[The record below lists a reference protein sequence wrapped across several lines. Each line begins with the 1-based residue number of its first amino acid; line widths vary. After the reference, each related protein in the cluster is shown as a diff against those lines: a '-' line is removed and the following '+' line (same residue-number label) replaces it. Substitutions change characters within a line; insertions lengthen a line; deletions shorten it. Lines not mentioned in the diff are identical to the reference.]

1 MVKLIAAL
9 IAAAALVA
17 AAPAAA
23 DDLNAHVVND
33 KTPTSATQ
41 ACVTPEKS
49 GSDITGGYFIDGCT
63 VRLTCEAE
71 TCKAEAY
78 SVISNNA
85 AYGIRVTMNSRMRKF
100 AAGKDSV
107 VGFVDKSCD
116 QIDTCTIADESTLNR
131 GESASVQCNGV
142 RYSEDRLNTALAC
155 KVELSFEADEG
166 PGAGPDP
173 ETMDPAYTPGAG
185 MPEPYEY
192 DETTPYGQDEEQ
204 FDGVGPT
211 VLVQY
216 RGMKRSKA
224 VLRVTC
230 PSSEQSCEG
239 DLAIRLGRK
248 TAASG
253 VFALLG
259 GQSRTLKIKLTG
271 AKRRK
276 VLAGAALRVQAN
288 AYDAVGQGL
297 AQDLRFSL

>member
-9 IAAAALVA
+9 IAAVALVA

-23 DDLNAHVVND
+23 DDLSAQVTD
-33 KTPTSATQ
+33 ERTETSATQ
-41 ACVTPEKS
+41 RCVTQYKHGDS
-49 GSDITGGYFIDGCT
+49 IAGGYFIDGCT

-71 TCKAEAY
+71 TCKADAY
-78 SVISNNA
+78 SLITNDA
-85 AYGIRVTMNSRMRKF
+85 AYGLRVTMNSRMRRF
-100 AAGKDSV
+100 AAGRESV
-107 VGFVDKSCD
+107 AGFVDKSCD
-116 QIDTCTIADESTLNR
+116 NIDTCTIADEATLSR

-142 RYSEDRLNTALAC
+142 RYSEDRLKTAAGC
-155 KVELSFEADEG
+155 KLELTWEADEG
-166 PGAGPDP
+166 PGAGPEP
-173 ETMDPAYTPGAG
+173 VPMDPAYTPGAG

-192 DETTPYGQDEEQ
+192 DETVPYGQGEEQ
-204 FDGVGPT
+204 FDGVGPN

-216 RGMKRSKA
+216 RGMKKSKA

-239 DLAIRLGRK
+239 DLAIRLGKK

-259 GQSRTLKIKLTG
+259 GQSRTLKIRLSG

-276 VLAGAALRVQAN
+276 VMAAGALRVQAN
-288 AYDAVGQGL
+288 AFDAVGQGL
-297 AQDLRFSL
+297 AQEMRFSL